1 MMRSTGEYAAA
12 LRRLLSDCSGN
23 FSIMSALILP
33 VGLGA
38 AGLAIDAS
46 QLIANKNA
54 LQAAADAAALATASA
69 LANETI
75 TTSQAEAYG
84 LKFLAGQMANQ
95 GNTTKTTTSSGTT
108 KTQKFDF
115 ATCSHL
121 TATQTT
127 TTGSAKKYN
136 VAISACYDIEYS
148 ALSAFLGKDGGR
160 IVVNA
165 ATVSTTESKNAL
177 SMYLVLDRSGS
188 MAEYTDTVSGSY
200 TCRYG
205 RKSYTCYTYYDKITA
220 LKNAAAKL
228 MTQLSTADPDTTLV
242 RTAAVSYNSAMQ
254 TPVNLAWGE
263 SQTTSYISALTATGG
278 TDSSLA
284 FKAAYQALTATTE
297 DAAHAAKN
305 GQAPSKYIV
314 FMTDGDN
321 NYTSA
326 DTATK
331 QWCDSARTA
340 GVEVYSVAFMAP
352 DRGKALLNYCAT
364 TSAHYFAA
372 EDADDLN
379 AAFEYIGERATET
392 ATRLT
397 Q

>member
-1 MMRSTGEYAAA
+1 MMRLNGRCYTE
-12 LRRLLSDCSGN
+12 LRRLLNDKRGN

-69 LANETI
+69 LAKQTI
-75 TTSQAEAYG
+75 TTDQAQAFA
-84 LKFLAGQMANQ
+84 LDFVKGQMSNQANVDEAEEQ
-95 GNTTKTTTSSGTT
+95 NRESDLASCT
-108 KTQKFDF
+108 
-115 ATCSHL
+115 HVN
-121 TATQTT
+121 ATQTT
-127 TTGSAKKYN
+127 TVGTAKKYN
-136 VAISACYDIEYS
+136 VTVTTCYDVDYS
-148 ALSAFLGKDGGR
+148 TLSNFLGQDSGR
-160 IVVNA
+160 I
-165 ATVSTTESKNAL
+165 TVSASTMSTTESKNAL

-188 MAEYTDTVSGSY
+188 MAEYTNTVSGSY

-205 RKSYTCYTYYDKITA
+205 RKTYTCYTYYDKITA
-220 LKNAAAKL
+220 LRNAANNL
-228 MTQLSTADPDTTLV
+228 MTQLGDADPDTVLV

-263 SQTTSYISALTATGG
+263 SRTKTYINALTATGG
-278 TDSSLA
+278 TDSSAAL
-284 FKAAYQALTATTE
+284 KTAYQALNASTE
-297 DAAHAAKN
+297 DAAHAAVN
-305 GQAPSKYIV
+305 GQTPSKFIV

-326 DTATK
+326 DTTTK
-331 QWCDSARTA
+331 QWCDAARTA
-340 GVEVYSVAFMAP
+340 GIEVYSVAFMAP

-364 TSAHYFAA
+364 TSAHYFSA

>member
-1 MMRSTGEYAAA
+1 MMRPRGRCFTD
-12 LRRLLSDCSGN
+12 LRRLLKDKRGN

-69 LANETI
+69 LAKQTI
-75 TTSQAEAYG
+75 TTNEARAFAVDFV
-84 LKFLAGQMANQ
+84 KGQMSNQ
-95 GNTTKTTTSSGTT
+95 VSSDDAEEED
-108 KTQKFDF
+108 QQFDF
-115 ATCSHL
+115 SSCTDVGASETS
-121 TATQTT
+121 TVGT
-127 TTGSAKKYN
+127 AKKYN
-136 VAISACYDIEYS
+136 VTVTTCLDVDYS
-148 ALSAFLGKDGGR
+148 ALSNFLGKDGGR
-160 IVVNA
+160 LTVSA
-165 ATVSTTESKNAL
+165 STVSTTESKNAL

-205 RKSYTCYTYYDKITA
+205 RRTYTCYTYYDKITA
-220 LKNAAAKL
+220 LRNAANSL
-228 MTQLSTADPDTTLV
+228 MSQLASADPDTVLV

-263 SQTTSYISALTATGG
+263 DHAKTYINALTATGG
-278 TDSSLA
+278 TDSSAA
-284 FKAAYQALTATTE
+284 FKTAYQALNAASE
-297 DAAHAAKN
+297 DAAHAEVN
-305 GQAPSKYIV
+305 GQTPSKFIV

-326 DTATK
+326 DTTTK

-340 GVEVYSVAFMAP
+340 GIEVYSVAFMAP

>member
-1 MMRSTGEYAAA
+1 M
-12 LRRLLSDCSGN
+12 RRLLKNKRGN

-69 LANETI
+69 LAKQTI
-75 TTSQAEAYG
+75 AVNQAQNFAA
-84 LKFLAGQMANQ
+84 KFVKGQMSNQ
-95 GNTTKTTTSSGTT
+95 SSRDEAEGQDGTFDISSCTVVNATETTTVGT
-108 KTQKFDF
+108 
-115 ATCSHL
+115 
-121 TATQTT
+121 
-127 TTGSAKKYN
+127 AKKYN
-136 VAISACYDIEYS
+136 VKVTTCYDVDYS
-148 ALSAFLGKDGGR
+148 ALSNFLGQDGGR
-160 IVVNA
+160 I
-165 ATVSTTESKNAL
+165 TVSASTMSTTESKNAL

-188 MAEYTDTVSGSY
+188 MAEYTNTVSGSY

-205 RKSYTCYTYYDKITA
+205 RRTYTCYTYYDKITA
-220 LKNAAAKL
+220 LRNAASSL
-228 MTQLSTADPDTTLV
+228 MNQLASADPDTVLV

-263 SQTTSYISALTATGG
+263 SHTKTYINALTATGG

-284 FKAAYQALTATTE
+284 FKTAYQALNASAE
-297 DAAHAAKN
+297 DTAHANVN
-305 GQAPSKYIV
+305 GQTPSKFIV

-326 DTATK
+326 DTTTK
-331 QWCDSARTA
+331 QWCDAARTA